1 MFGLLRVLSL
11 VGVGAGA
18 ISLGACSAGDAPGG
32 VAASLGPGVAVGE
45 KSPRRDLE
53 PAVLCALS
61 DCGLAPLASYD
72 IENGGRLYS
81 VMDSF
86 DREGWLRVDVTDGS
100 GGANY
105 SAAAK
110 LGRFGEPELEKKLI
124 ERLGFHVERLREAEK
139 PKAMP

>member
-1 MFGLLRVLSL
+1 M
-11 VGVGAGA
+11 
-18 ISLGACSAGDAPGG
+18 
-32 VAASLGPGVAVGE
+32 
-45 KSPRRDLE
+45 
-53 PAVLCALS
+53 LCALS

-86 DREGWLRVDVTDGS
+86 DREGWLRVDVTEGS
-100 GGANY
+100 GGATY

-124 ERLGFHVERLREAEK
+124 ERLGFHVERLRDARK
-139 PKAMP
+139 PKAKPEVER